1 MKPETEDFL
10 EKAREDLADARKIAA
25 IPLPKVAAR
34 SAYFAA
40 FHAAEAFIYELTGK
54 IVKTHS
60 GVRSEFSRLRK
71 DFPGA
76 EEWLSKFLAE
86 AYVYK
91 EISDYPSGKR
101 VSASAAEANEA
112 IETAAR
118 FVDRIVE
125 LLET

>member
-1 MKPETEDFL
+1 LKPETEEFL
-10 EKAREDLADARKIAA
+10 ERARDDLADAKKIAA

-54 IVKTHS
+54 VVKTHS

-71 DFPGA
+71 GFPGA
-76 EEWLSKFLAE
+76 EKWLSKFLGE
-86 AYVYK
+86 AYIYK

-101 VSASAAEANEA
+101 VAASQVEADEA

>member
-10 EKAREDLADARKIAA
+10 ERAREDLADARKIAA
-25 IPLPKVAAR
+25 LPLPKIAAR
-34 SAYFAA
+34 SAYFVA

-54 IVKTHS
+54 VVKTHN

-71 DFPGA
+71 DLPGA
-76 EEWLSKFLAE
+76 ETWLSKFLAE
-86 AYVYK
+86 AYVFK
-91 EISDYPSGKR
+91 EMSDYPSGKR
-101 VSASAAEANEA
+101 LVTTADEANEA

-125 LLET
+125 LLTT

>member
-1 MKPETEDFL
+1 LKPETEDFL
-10 EKAREDLADARKIAA
+10 ERAREDLADARKIAA
-25 IPLPKVAAR
+25 IPLPKIAAR
-34 SAYFAA
+34 CAYFVA

-101 VSASAAEANEA
+101 VAASGAETDEA

-118 FVDRIVE
+118 FVDRIAE